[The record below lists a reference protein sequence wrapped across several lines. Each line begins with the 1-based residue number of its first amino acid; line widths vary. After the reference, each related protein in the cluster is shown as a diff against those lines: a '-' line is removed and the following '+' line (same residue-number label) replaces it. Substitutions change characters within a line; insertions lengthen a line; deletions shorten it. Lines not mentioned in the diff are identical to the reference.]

1 MHEPVAAE
9 VARVFEVIRNMLFS
23 AQLCLGSRLS
33 ICCFDINHHGSAAV
47 HVHAQ
52 SREAKEKSRVH
63 TSKVVA
69 RNVVRREGL
78 ARVHI
83 CVYDRST
90 CCV

>member
-23 AQLCLGSRLS
+23 ARLCLGSRLS

-63 TSKVVA
+63 TSKVVVKGGVRHKELA
-69 RNVVRREGL
+69 KCHRHVV
-78 ARVHI
+78 
-83 CVYDRST
+83 DRT
-90 CCV
+90 VRCL